1 MWEELIN
8 LDKDLFLLI
17 NQMGSEPWDGFW
29 MFVTNKWTSIPLYI
43 ILLILS
49 YRHLGVKKTLFVLLS
64 VALLITC
71 TDQLANFFKYGVM
84 RLRPC
89 YDPEL
94 GDQLRLVKASCGG
107 KYGYFSAHA
116 ANSFAIALF
125 FGYLF
130 NKHIPYLKYILLLWA
145 LLVAYSRI
153 YIGVHFPLDVLTGLA
168 VGSLFGWTFARLY
181 IFATYKLR
189 L

>member
-1 MWEELIN
+1 MWEELIH
-8 LDKDLFLLI
+8 LDKDLFLFL
-17 NQMGSEPWDGFW
+17 NQLGSERWDAFW
-29 MFVTNKWTSIPLYI
+29 MVLTNKGTAVPLYVV
-43 ILLILS
+43 LLILS
-49 YRHLGVKKTLFVLLS
+49 YSHLGWKKTLMVLIS

-94 GDQLRLVKASCGG
+94 GEQVRLVKASCGG

-125 FGYLF
+125 FGQLL
-130 NKHIPYLKYILLLWA
+130 NKRFPYLKIILILWA
-145 LLVAYSRI
+145 LIVAYSRI

-168 VGSLFGWTFARLY
+168 IGALFGWTFARLY
-181 IFATYKLR
+181 IFAAYKFR